1 EPLSPE
7 QGRRLLADICG
18 TPEKLAGMITHC
30 ADEAALERGFV
41 SELLPLLT
49 MLVGG
54 YLAARAEVLAVSDG
68 DLATEFLLLLEME
81 NPAG

>member
-1 EPLSPE
+1 MTVDAAPLAKLPTRS
-7 QGRRLLADICG
+7 GLTIAVRLA
-18 TPEKLAGMITHC
+18 TE